1 MVSWI
6 IHPLVVLSDHEDRLM
21 CSDVTC
27 ATDKRSVE
35 GGCFVSTTQCSHYG
49 DVSLIMELDYFV
61 DV

>member
-35 GGCFVSTTQCSHYG
+35 GGVCVMSIRQRGLDAVSSR
-49 DVSLIMELDYFV
+49 DVGCVLSDK
-61 DV
+61 